1 MKLLQL
7 LFFIITMIVSSSIYA
22 QSWTNLT
29 IANLNCKCF
38 VNNPKAPSNYGVIIL
53 HGMVVN
59 ATNKFQG
66 VDAIIEQSTA
76 DVDNPNSMK
85 IMMDKFAADNAF
97 VVLPAAKLKKS
108 KNQNVSVWNFDNND
122 GGTERDNII
131 ALINLMH
138 SPPYNIKKIFLMG
151 GSAGAVMTH
160 NVAKYLINN
169 PKTIKKGTL
178 AGIVIAD
185 GISSD
190 LISSSKD
197 NAPSIVKKC
206 CEHLKYDT
214 DKLKVKSLANLYR
227 LPPKYYTADN
237 IAGVG
242 KRSWTLPTL
251 ILYSKNDPYG
261 PVNYKLEFANAL
273 KKKESTKRIVKV
285 IASGEK
291 HQPWGQG
298 QLDIVKFINFLTNNK
313 RKFK

>member
-1 MKLLQL
+1 MQ
-7 LFFIITMIVSSSIYA
+7 
-22 QSWTNLT
+22 
-29 IANLNCKCF
+29 
-38 VNNPKAPSNYGVIIL
+38 
-53 HGMVVN
+53 
-59 ATNKFQG
+59 
-66 VDAIIEQSTA
+66 
-76 DVDNPNSMK
+76 NS
-85 IMMDKFAADNAF
+85 
-97 VVLPAAKLKKS
+97 
-108 KNQNVSVWNFDNND
+108 
-122 GGTERDNII
+122 
-131 ALINLMH
+131 
-138 SPPYNIKKIFLMG
+138 PYNIKKVFLMG

-160 NVAKYLINN
+160 NVAKYLLNN
-169 PKTIKKGTL
+169 PKTIEKDVL

-197 NAPSIVKKC
+197 DAPSIVKKC
-206 CEHLKYDT
+206 CEHLKYDI

-251 ILYSKNDPYG
+251 ILYSKDDPYG
-261 PVNYKLEFANAL
+261 PDEYKLKFANAL
-273 KKKESTKRIVKV
+273 KEKESSKGIIK
-285 IASGEK
+285 IKASGTG